1 MKKLSRLSL
10 LAVSTLALVGCAT
23 QQAESKE
30 WKPSMPESTESQ
42 APVSSEADSYV
53 EPSYPAEEAPSYSLP
68 KQPKPEE
75 PEPYNPVWQG
85 FEAED
90 PIIEVVTEE
99 ELSIQS
105 VAEQLVANCWEG
117 VLTLE
122 ECYDNELIYIHP
134 SADWIYVV
142 LCNWGAGTQADIASV
157 TSYVGN
163 YCIPEGLELIYQPGA
178 STLSGAD
185 YAYKSFY
192 ATEVANDA
200 ICISETDY
208 LASGKMYSQFLVGY
222 LDDFLTLG

>member
-85 FEAED
+85 FEPED
-90 PIIEVVTEE
+90 PVIEAVTEE
-99 ELSIQS
+99 EGELSVQKI
-105 VAEQLVANCWEG
+105 AEDICTLMWGEDYTLDQCYANGIIEDNGDGSYYVGCNFG
-117 VLTLE
+117 VL
-122 ECYDNELIYIHP
+122 DASYIDLVHEQ
-134 SADWIYVV
+134 YVV
-142 LCNWGAGTQADIASV
+142 AAFM
-157 TSYVGN
+157 
-163 YCIPEGLELIYQPGA
+163 P
-178 STLSGAD
+178 
-185 YAYKSFY
+185 
-192 ATEVANDA
+192 
-200 ICISETDY
+200 DY
-208 LASGKMYSQFLVGY
+208 LDVFQEVGHTAVTGTTDCYVCYWADENVDYIVQEMVYVLSSSGKLSVQMIIGEYEYFIG
-222 LDDFLTLG
+222 